1 MPFIIPT
8 PSGQASR
15 RGSFGLEEM
24 KGRKNRAFL
33 AVKQE
38 LAEREKIKRKK
49 MKAAKKKKGKMKQ
62 DPQDEVGNA
71 SRLT

>member
-1 MPFIIPT
+1 MPFIIPS

-49 MKAAKKKKGKMKQ
+49 MKAAKKKGKMKQ